1 MNKIR
6 IAGAAAGV
14 VLVSG
19 MVLQV
24 SSAAFTDTTDN
35 AANSWDAGTVAIE
48 NDAGSAMFASTAQ
61 APGDTEEKC
70 LMVSYSGTVT
80 PQSIKLTAAVTPDP
94 ATTADDASLADN
106 LLVEVDMGD
115 PGSTCDDMFA
125 STILGVTTPAEAGTN
140 VFSGTLEAFDTATAD
155 TLWTPQALDEGTPA
169 DMTRAFRFTVT
180 LDPGT
185 GNDAQ
190 GDGADATFTWSASS

>member
-48 NDAGSAMFASTAQ
+48 NDAGSAMFASTAP
-61 APGDTEEKC
+61 APGDTEAQC
-70 LMVSYSGTVT
+70 LMVSYSRSEERRVGKACVR
-80 PQSIKLTAAVTPDP
+80 
-94 ATTADDASLADN
+94 
-106 LLVEVDMGD
+106 
-115 PGSTCDDMFA
+115 TCR
-125 STILGVTTPAEAGTN
+125 SRE
-140 VFSGTLEAFDTATAD
+140 
-155 TLWTPQALDEGTPA
+155 
-169 DMTRAFRFTVT
+169 
-180 LDPGT
+180 
-185 GNDAQ
+185 
-190 GDGADATFTWSASS
+190 SSCH